1 MEQKRHIF
9 LCGERGVG
17 KSTLIRRLL
26 EASGLRVGGF
36 CTKLLPTEDGLNPVY
51 IHPASQR
58 EEERSYGPENRIAYC
73 DGQRHRIHTEV
84 FDTVGASLLRPSGR
98 EEVMVMDELGF
109 MESQA
114 HDFTAAVFR
123 ALDGPVP
130 VLAAVKNR
138 FDVELLNA
146 VRAHPAACLVQIDP
160 TNREE
165 LYERLLSIVMRWKK
179 ES

>member
-1 MEQKRHIF
+1 
-9 LCGERGVG
+9 
-17 KSTLIRRLL
+17 
-26 EASGLRVGGF
+26 
-36 CTKLLPTEDGLNPVY
+36 
-51 IHPASQR
+51 
-58 EEERSYGPENRIAYC
+58 
-73 DGQRHRIHTEV
+73 
-84 FDTVGASLLRPSGR
+84 
-98 EEVMVMDELGF
+98 MDELGF

-123 ALDGPVP
+123 TLDGPVP

-138 FDVELLNA
+138 FDVEFLNA